1 MIPTAIS
8 LVLRTSK
15 VSPLTWKEMDE
26 NLMHLKDAILGI
38 SGELSAGRLVLS
50 ETEPAAGERTQV
62 VWIKPTTL
70 DGVWVWD
77 SVNSRWKNVAQD
89 INLYATAA
97 NAGNAYTATLPITV
111 SALSDITG
119 RPFILKIATGNTDAS
134 TLALNGLSATAI
146 KKAATVG
153 LESSDMASGMLAVL
167 VYDGTNFQL
176 LNPNPQARA
185 VYNSVAICAYGGV
198 TNTAPQSIT
207 TTNAEV
213 TVQFNLPEV
222 DPFGIVT
229 LASNKFKFTNA
240 GRYLFEVLVPVK
252 CIVSSGTSTGHIIL
266 KDITNSVVLDNCG
279 FHTAW
284 SNNNEQEALVPL
296 TTIVNVPDAV
306 TEYEV
311 RIFLKTGSGN
321 VALKFGYDAPIN
333 QAPYPERYQSIKIT
347 RLS

>member
-8 LVLRTSK
+8 LVLRTLK
-15 VSPLTWKEMDE
+15 GSPLTWQEMDE
-26 NLMHLKDAILGI
+26 NLTHLKDAILGL
-38 SGELSAGRLVLS
+38 SEELATGRVVLS

-77 SVNSRWKNVAQD
+77 ATNSRWKNVAKDQT
-89 INLYATAA
+89 LYAVAT
-97 NAGNAYTATLPITV
+97 NAGDAYSATLPVTIT
-111 SALSDITG
+111 ALSDITG
-119 RPFILKIATGNTDAS
+119 VPFVLKIPTGNTGAS
-134 TLALNGLSATAI
+134 TLAINGLSATAI
-146 KKAATVG
+146 KKVSTAA
-153 LESSDMASGMLAVL
+153 LEATDMVSGMLVVI

-176 LNPNPQARA
+176 INPNPQAR
-185 VYNSVAICAYGGV
+185 VIYNSVAICAYGGV

-207 TTNAEV
+207 TKNAEV

-222 DPFGIVT
+222 DPYGIVT

-240 GRYLFEVLVPVK
+240 GRYLFDVFVPVK
-252 CIVSSGTSTGHIIL
+252 ADSSGAATGHIIL
-266 KDITNSVVLDNCG
+266 KDVTNSAVLDSRG
-279 FHTAW
+279 FYTAV
-284 SNNNEQEALVPL
+284 SGNNEVEAYVPL

-311 RIFLKTGSGN
+311 RIFLKTGSAN
-321 VALKFGYDAPIN
+321 VNLTLGTIAPIN
-333 QAPYPERYQSIKIT
+333 QTPYAERYQSIKFT